1 MANLDQAATQALDD
15 VNALVSGLDQTEEQI
30 DDLREQLAD
39 AKQRLEEDWSD
50 LHEQLDDVLAAADA
64 QEHLVRDGA
73 TAVDAALG
81 HLKTTAEPL
90 AGEIEALVERA
101 KAELAEFG
109 HWCEER
115 NAELAAKAEK
125 LTAATEAAQHAAE
138 ESERRIAE
146 AGEEARELL
155 EQFNS
160 DLISLRQSDRDSDA
174 SSGVEQVSPVERYHL
189 LRDAHLERIQPQI
202 EEQVR
207 GLLEEIG
214 EAREALEAGLEE
226 STQLAEDA
234 IDVGE
239 AELQDQHQQFLD
251 ELKQKAE
258 AAREAILALT
268 QEVEQQGDQVEQD
281 AEATAG
287 HSDHLHGRLSGASET
302 VSEVLELLSRF
313 SFVRFLRG

>member
-1 MANLDQAATQALDD
+1 MATLDEAATQALDD
-15 VNALVSGLDQTEEQI
+15 VNALTSELDQTEEQI

-50 LHEQLDDVLAAADA
+50 LHEQLEDTLSAAEA
-64 QEHLVRDGA
+64 QAHLVRDGA
-73 TAVDAALG
+73 ATVEAAVG
-81 HLKTTAEPL
+81 HLKATAEPL
-90 AGEIEALVERA
+90 AGEVEALLERA
-101 KAELAEFG
+101 KAELAAFG

-138 ESERRIAE
+138 ESERQTAE
-146 AGEEARELL
+146 AGEEARDLL
-155 EQFNS
+155 EQFGLQLES
-160 DLISLRQSDRDSDA
+160 FHEA
-174 SSGVEQVSPVERYHL
+174 GAGGEQVTPVDRYRM
-189 LRDAHLERIQPQI
+189 LREAHLERIQPQI

-214 EAREALEAGLEE
+214 DAREALQAALEE
-226 STQLAEDA
+226 SNQLAEDA
-234 IDVGE
+234 IDQGE

-268 QEVEQQGDQVEQD
+268 QEVEQQADQVQQD
-281 AEATAG
+281 SEATAG